1 MNSLRGTPEYQ
12 PRPRIILPSANIDTA
27 VGTADKILDFF
38 LRRKRVLAKYTKEE
52 KQKAIDLY
60 IRYCKQATKVIK
72 ELGYPN
78 ERHTL
83 VSWYRGYEEK
93 GEVKDDGREEKR
105 LSHVHSEDQ
114 VHTAVSF
121 YIEHGK
127 SLSKT
132 VEYLGYPHRTRTL
145 KVWVEKLSSEI
156 LFLYFH
162 EKPPN
167 WIFSP
172 TRRSQVT
179 LLSPLFVFYLF
190 LLRRNLQRK
199 TLKTRP

>member
-1 MNSLRGTPEYQ
+1 M
-12 PRPRIILPSANIDTA
+12 
-27 VGTADKILDFF
+27 
-38 LRRKRVLAKYTKEE
+38 AKYTKEE

-60 IRYCKQATKVIK
+60 IRYCRQATKVIK

-78 ERHTL
+78 KRHTL

-93 GEVKDDGREEKR
+93 GEVKDDGREEKK
-105 LSHVHSEDQ
+105 LSHVYSEDQ

-145 KVWVEKLSSEI
+145 KMWVEKLSSEI

-162 EKPPN
+162 EKN
-167 WIFSP
+167 LLIGFLVQLEGHRSLFSAP
-172 TRRSQVT
+172 FRLLLVSSQKESSARNSEDQVLNST
-179 LLSPLFVFYLF
+179 VLSPS
-190 LLRRNLQRK
+190 
-199 TLKTRP
+199 T